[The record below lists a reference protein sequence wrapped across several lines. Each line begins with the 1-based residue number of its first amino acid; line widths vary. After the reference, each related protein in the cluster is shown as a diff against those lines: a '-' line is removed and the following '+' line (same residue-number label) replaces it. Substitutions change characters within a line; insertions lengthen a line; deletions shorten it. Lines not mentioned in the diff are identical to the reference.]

1 MKLVM
6 RADDFGYTKAYNDGM
21 IKAVREGVVTYVDL
35 MLDCPGTED
44 AIEQIKAYP
53 WVSVGWHGGHFW
65 GRPVADPKLIPS
77 LLNEAGQFK
86 FRLRFHLF

>member
-53 WVSVGWHGGHFW
+53 WVSVG
-65 GRPVADPKLIPS
+65 
-77 LLNEAGQFK
+77 
-86 FRLRFHLF
+86 